1 VALKLSKDFSRILSW
16 RFEMR
21 MLLRFAIVFLV
32 LGAPARAAEDVE
44 VGLGPIC
51 DTQKQAERLAA
62 LYRDDAHTAIQTVNA
77 EEHDP
82 SACGVA
88 NVAYIRSERIATVR
102 TEQATFEIARVLVV
116 GIVTRAGMRPTKP
129 LVYYSFFPVDERG
142 A

>member
-1 VALKLSKDFSRILSW
+1 
-16 RFEMR
+16 MR
-21 MLLRFAIVFLV
+21 MLLRLAILSLV
-32 LGAPARAAEDVE
+32 LAAPARAAENVE

-62 LYRDDAHTAIQTVNA
+62 LYRDDAHSAIQTVNA

-88 NVAYIRSERIATVR
+88 NVAYIRSEPIATVR
-102 TEQATFEIARVLVV
+102 TEQATFEIVRVMVV
-116 GIVTRAGMRPTKP
+116 GVVTRAGMRPTKP
-129 LVYYSFFPVDERG
+129 IVYYSFFPVDERG